1 MTNMDL
7 IVPLFV
13 HQRNLWRYN
22 MIKDPIVEEVRKVRH
37 QIEKEFGND
46 VKKHIE
52 HIYQEQRKHSERL
65 VSRQP
70 RMLKRKKAA

>member
-1 MTNMDL
+1 M
-7 IVPLFV
+7 VE
-13 HQRNLWRYN
+13 
-22 MIKDPIVEEVRKVRH
+22 DPIVEEVRKVRH

-52 HIYQEQRKHSERL
+52 HIYQEQQKHSARL

-70 RMLKRKKAA
+70 RMLKRKKVA

>member
-1 MTNMDL
+1 
-7 IVPLFV
+7 
-13 HQRNLWRYN
+13 
-22 MIKDPIVEEVRKVRH
+22 MIADPIVEEVRKVRH

-52 HIYQEQRKHSERL
+52 HIYQEQQKHSARL

-70 RMLKRKKAA
+70 RMLKRKKVA

>member
-1 MTNMDL
+1 
-7 IVPLFV
+7 
-13 HQRNLWRYN
+13 

-37 QIEKEFGND
+37 QTEKEFGND

-52 HIYQEQRKHSERL
+52 HIYREQRKHSKKL

-70 RMLKRKKAA
+70 RMLKRKKVA